1 MEAVKIS
8 LSALDVEWARVQTIA
23 LNLANMNSIR
33 SETGDVYRPVRLLS
47 GPAPTFHSLLGP
59 SGAEAAPS
67 GVEIVGVEEIPGG
80 VSRTYEPDSPY
91 ADADGFVVRTNIDHA
106 SEMTLMIKASRAYEA
121 NLTAMSIA
129 QQMYTRALELGRQ
142 S

>member
-1 MEAVKIS
+1 MEAVEIS
-8 LSALDVEWARVQTIA
+8 LSALDVEWMRVQTIA

-33 SETGDVYRPVRLLS
+33 SDSGEVYRPVRLLS
-47 GPAPTFHSLLGP
+47 GPAPQFDRLLGG
-59 SGAEAAPS
+59 GAGPAQPG
-67 GVEIVGVEEIPGG
+67 GVEVVGVEEIPGG
-80 VSRTYEPDSPY
+80 VTRNYEPESPY
-91 ADADGFVVRTNIDHA
+91 ADADGFVERTNIDHA
-106 SEMTLMIKASRAYEA
+106 TEMTLMIKASRAYEA

>member
-8 LSALDVEWARVQTIA
+8 LSALDVEWTRIQTIA

-33 SETGDVYRPVRLLS
+33 SESGDVFKPLRLLS
-47 GPAPTFHSLLGP
+47 GPSSDFGSLLG
-59 SGAEAAPS
+59 SAAGTPAPA
-67 GVEIVGVEEIPGG
+67 GVQVVGVEEIPGG
-80 VSRTYEPDSPY
+80 VVKTYDPENPY
-91 ADADGFVVRTNIDHA
+91 ADPDGFVVRTNIDHS

-129 QQMYTRALELGRQ
+129 QQMYNRALELGRQ